1 MKYYLYLLT
10 NYKNTV
16 LYLGVT
22 NYLKRRV
29 KEHKD
34 GINEGFSK
42 KYKCNKLVWFEEFE
56 DIRFAI
62 EMEKKMKKWKREYKE
77 NLINEKNPEWKD
89 LFEFI

>member
-1 MKYYLYLLT
+1 M
-10 NYKNTV
+10 
-16 LYLGVT
+16 
-22 NYLKRRV
+22 

-34 GINEGFSK
+34 GTNEGFSK

-77 NLINEKNPEWKD
+77 NLINEKNLEWKD

>member
-22 NYLKRRV
+22 NDLKRRV

-34 GINEGFSK
+34 GTNKGFSK
-42 KYKCNKLVWFEEFE
+42 KYKCNKGVINAIWFNSLV
-56 DIRFAI
+56 
-62 EMEKKMKKWKREYKE
+62 Y
-77 NLINEKNPEWKD
+77 NELNPD
-89 LFEFI
+89 FFNISLAF